1 MFNIL
6 NLELKRVLKTKGN
19 LIIFSLSIIATI
31 FLSFFCINTQ
41 TTDIV
46 LSDGTYK
53 IINGR
58 EAIKLDLNR
67 QSKIEGDITEDV
79 LINALNKYKEFNSSS
94 EKMETSSISNKE
106 LNTYKELFIN
116 ILPYSFPK
124 LLDMVE
130 NNKSTNLNNLTNED
144 VSNFYKNRSENQS
157 DNFQY
162 ILKLSNTSQVYAKKM
177 ESQVKKP
184 FYFSPFVGWDTAL
197 NSLRILIILLAI
209 IGCIISTP
217 IFSKEYTSGCD
228 DIMRCTKYG
237 RKHLVLAKLLASN
250 ILISILYLTC
260 IIIFLGIEL
269 TNLNIKGLNT
279 SIQFI
284 RTLSPVSLTIGQ
296 AFIIEIIIGLFSV
309 LSIVNFTLFLST
321 KSKSLK
327 FIFSASIILV
337 FTPIIFDFIIGS
349 KRTLLSNVFRFLSN
363 LLPSSGLNIH
373 NELVKNFNLYEVG
386 NIVIWS
392 PYIIIASS
400 LFATLFLFIFSVHSY
415 KKHESI

>member
-1 MFNIL
+1 M
-6 NLELKRVLKTKGN
+6 
-19 LIIFSLSIIATI
+19 
-31 FLSFFCINTQ
+31 
-41 TTDIV
+41 
-46 LSDGTYK
+46 
-53 IINGR
+53 
-58 EAIKLDLNR
+58 
-67 QSKIEGDITEDV
+67 
-79 LINALNKYKEFNSSS
+79 
-94 EKMETSSISNKE
+94 
-106 LNTYKELFIN
+106 
-116 ILPYSFPK
+116 
-124 LLDMVE
+124 
-130 NNKSTNLNNLTNED
+130 
-144 VSNFYKNRSENQS
+144 
-157 DNFQY
+157 
-162 ILKLSNTSQVYAKKM
+162 YAKKM

-184 FYFSPFVGWDTAL
+184 FYFSPFIGWDTAL

-250 ILISILYLTC
+250 ILISILYLIC

-284 RTLSPVSLTIGQ
+284 RTLSPV
-296 AFIIEIIIGLFSV
+296 IGLFSV